1 MRTRRFVLSIAMVL
15 AFAGS
20 SFAQKLEVFGGYS
33 YQRIAD
39 GEGLNGFNA
48 AVTGG
53 LASWAGI
60 TGELSRHSWGMSM
73 FEPTTNT
80 LMNIDANILAFRFGP
95 KFVSRVND
103 TASFFVQPLVGAY
116 RMGVDA
122 GLPGMNVN
130 ASATGFTTAAGAG
143 FDLRVGPKIAVRPA
157 QVDWVYFGNTDV
169 GGTSLGNSNGFR
181 YSGGVVFKF

>member
-20 SFAQKLEVFGGYS
+20 GFSQKLEVFGGYS
-33 YQRIAD
+33 YQRTGD
-39 GEGLNGFNA
+39 EGLNGFNA
-48 AVTGG
+48 AVTGSV
-53 LASWAGI
+53 ASWAGI
-60 TGELSRHSWGMSM
+60 TGEVSRHSWGTSM
-73 FEPTTNT
+73 IDPFSNT
-80 LMNIDANILAFRFGP
+80 LVNFDANILAFRFGP
-95 KFVSRVND
+95 KFVSHVND
-103 TASFFVQPLVGAY
+103 NASFFVQPLVGGY

-143 FDLRVGPKIAVRPA
+143 FDLRVGPKVAIRPA
-157 QVDWVYFGNTDV
+157 QVDWIYFGNTDV
-169 GGTSLGNSNGFR
+169 SGTSVGNSNGFR